1 MHLDSKKLILLEW
14 HWMSYD
20 IQGVNE
26 LFKSVEF
33 APYDPTQDV
42 IFPPELMV
50 SLHILVVRL
59 WFSDSKPSWNLGW
72 QSGFMPYPGQG
83 WSLRKILEDPWW
95 SWQFPY
101 QFKLE
106 LLVKWKLKHWET
118 SFHGQCQSQ
127 LGWSVTLHEPYLYE
141 LRPFDC
147 SLHWGTSYSCDG

>member
-1 MHLDSKKLILLEW
+1 MCHSHDKEVTGLSMHLNSKNLILLDW
-14 HWMSYD
+14 QWMSYD
-20 IQGVNE
+20 IQGANE

-59 WFSDSKPSWNLGW
+59 WLSDSKPSWNLGW
-72 QSGFMPYPGQG
+72 A
-83 WSLRKILEDPWW
+83 ILEDPWW

-118 SFHGQCQSQ
+118 SFRRQCQGQ
-127 LGWSVTLHEPYLYE
+127 LGWSVILHVPYLYE
-141 LRPFDC
+141 LRPFNC
-147 SLHWGTSYSCDG
+147 SLQWGTSWSCDG